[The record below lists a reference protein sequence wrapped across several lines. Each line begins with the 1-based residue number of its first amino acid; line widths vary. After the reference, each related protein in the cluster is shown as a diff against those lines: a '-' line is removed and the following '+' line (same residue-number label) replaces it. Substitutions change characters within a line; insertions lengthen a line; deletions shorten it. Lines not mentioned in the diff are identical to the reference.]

1 MSYKMNGLIAA
12 MEEIDNE
19 PVAVDGDE
27 AVKLVETVADDSATV
42 QADADEVGVSVSQV
56 EDAVQAGGELE
67 DIADV
72 ASEAVESGE
81 GLDESAAEM
90 ASIAIE
96 SIRNRLGIRG
106 ESRLVPATESFG
118 NVNTRVMSTRLIV
131 ENIGDTLKRIWAAI
145 KAAAARIWDK
155 IRSFFAG
162 LFKSTEG
169 LIKLINSLR
178 DRARK
183 VPSGANQK
191 EKSLKHE
198 GVARGLG
205 VDKEANFSTYER
217 VYANTIEIADVIK
230 KIAGNDSK
238 IVSGARDVFKNGV
251 VDASTVDTYLKGLD
265 TNAESVERVLTS
277 AFKVLTGDA
286 ASGIA
291 GVSADARIND
301 VSKYQSKKDRK
312 STTAKPPMVFGPF
325 AGGVALVYVKREHT
339 EAGKSYVNFD
349 LSFTGTKGKSA
360 SKIAALD
367 LSQIHEILAKSLSLA
382 AKLNDIKKTESE
394 INTIVKSIQR
404 TADDVMTNSAK
415 ILDKTGSSTETRLGL
430 EAARSSINDTLKMIN
445 SLAARGPALQFQLAK
460 LGADYASI
468 SLRNLGEKAFGK

>member
-1 MSYKMNGLIAA
+1 MRYEMNGLIAA

-19 PVAVDGDE
+19 PVAVDADE
-27 AVKLVETVADDSATV
+27 AVELVETVADDSAVV
-42 QADADEVGVSVSQV
+42 QADADDVGISVSQV
-56 EDAVQAGGELE
+56 EDAVQAGEELE

-81 GLDESAAEM
+81 GLDETAAEV

-131 ENIGDTLKRIWAAI
+131 EGIGDTLKRIWAAI

-183 VPSGANQK
+183 VPSGADKK
-191 EKSLKHE
+191 EKTLKHE
-198 GVARGLG
+198 GIARGLG
-205 VDKEANFSTYER
+205 IGKEADFDSYNKVYE
-217 VYANTIEIADVIK
+217 NTIEIADVIK
-230 KIAGNDSK
+230 QIAGKDSS
-238 IVSGARDVFKNGV
+238 IVTSTRTLFQNGKLDSSDV
-251 VDASTVDTYLKGLD
+251 DRYLKD
-265 TNAESVERVLTS
+265 TGNGSEAIEKILTR
-277 AFKVLTGDA
+277 AFKPLIGDA
-286 ASGIA
+286 AAGLSGA
-291 GVSADARIND
+291 SSAISD

-312 STTAKPPMVFGPF
+312 SSTAEKPLVFGPF
-325 AGGVALVYVKREHT
+325 AGGVALVYVKRSHQ
-339 EAGKSYVNFD
+339 EAGKNYNTYD
-349 LSFTGTKGKSA
+349 LSFTAVKGKTA

-367 LSQIHEILAKSLSLA
+367 LSQIHEVLAKSLSLA
-382 AKLNDIKKTESE
+382 SKLNDIKKTESE
-394 INTIVKSIQR
+394 INAITKNIQS
-404 TADDVMTNSAK
+404 TADVIMTNSIK
-415 ILDKTGSSTETRLGL
+415 ILDKKGSSTETSLGL
-430 EAARSSINDTLKMIN
+430 KAARDSVNDTLKMIN

>member
-1 MSYKMNGLIAA
+1 MRYEMNGLIAA

-19 PVAVDGDE
+19 PVAVDADE
-27 AVKLVETVADDSATV
+27 AVELVETVADDSAAV
-42 QADADEVGVSVSQV
+42 QADADEVGISVSQV
-56 EDAVQAGGELE
+56 EDAVQAGEELE
-67 DIADV
+67 DIAEV

-81 GLDESAAEM
+81 GLDETAAEV

-131 ENIGDTLKRIWAAI
+131 EGIGDTLKRIWAAI

-162 LFKSTEG
+162 VFKSTEG

-183 VPSGANQK
+183 VPSTAGTK
-191 EKSLKHE
+191 EKTLKHE
-198 GVARGLG
+198 GIARGLG
-205 VDKEANFSTYER
+205 IGKEADFTTYNKVFE
-217 VYANTIEIADVIK
+217 NTVEIADVIK

-238 IVSGARDVFKNGV
+238 IVSGARDVFKNGT
-251 VDASTVDTYLKGLD
+251 VDASTVDAYLKGLD
-265 TNAESVERVLTS
+265 TNAESVERVLIS
-277 AFKVLTGDA
+277 AFKELTGDA
-286 ASGIA
+286 AGVG
-291 GVSADARIND
+291 GVSARIND

-312 STTAKPPMVFGPF
+312 SQTAEKPLVFGPF
-325 AGGVALVYVKREHT
+325 AGGVALVYVKREHK
-339 EAGKSYVNFD
+339 EAEKTFTSFD
-349 LSFTGTKGKSA
+349 LSFTGVKGKTA
-360 SKIAALD
+360 SKIAALN
-367 LSQIHEILAKSLSLA
+367 LNEIHEVLAKSLTLA
-382 AKLNDIKKTESE
+382 SKLNDFKKTEGE
-394 INTIVKSIQR
+394 INAIVKSIQA
-404 TADDVMTNSAK
+404 TSDAVMSNTAK
-415 ILDKTGSSTETRLGL
+415 ILDKNGSTTETRLGL
-430 EAARSSINDTLKMIN
+430 DAARIQINDSLKMIN